1 MSDSKFASE
10 MVEQDASRDSE
21 SDSDIPSDF
30 GICPCEAELE
40 RLPEVVRF
48 IKRLQSF
55 LYRQQSKLDKI
66 RKQLK
71 EHKVKKR
78 KKCTVATQTE
88 EKDVVHLEATQSWSN
103 KEEEEKQSLAEQ
115 VKEAAQNAMQL
126 TGFVYEETSGMY
138 YDYNTGYYY
147 SAELGLYYDGNS
159 GSYYYYDD
167 KSKSFQF
174 HSQVE
179 GIHMTPASSYDVTC
193 SSGVKYEE
201 HESRRKSKHKGHKES
216 KKVKHDRS
224 CEHDSNNSGTE
235 SLEEGECSNSSGE
248 EGTSCSGASGM
259 HDMDIDQEV
268 SKAWPPCIRII
279 VKETNIEQLKIG
291 TLFIVTCT
299 GGTVGREGDHAVS
312 IPDINISKHHAK
324 FTFDE
329 ALGKY
334 YVIDYGSRN
343 GTFLNGKRLS
353 VAKQE
358 SDPHEVIHGS
368 LLQVGGTKLLCHIHA
383 GQETCGHCEPGLVQQ
398 ANVTPGEEKTGKES
412 KKHCH
417 RKELRRI
424 RRKFGLESSEPNI
437 KAISVPG
444 YEDRAQIRRTTV
456 GSQDPHEKTQ
466 TASLEEPIHSDNKG
480 FKLLAKM
487 GWSEGQAL
495 GKDGDG
501 CVEPDPF
508 GVERQVSEM
517 EICWKVSP
525 TIKVDGPFIYK

>member
-201 HESRRKSKHKGHKES
+201 HESRRKSKHKGHKI
-216 KKVKHDRS
+216 
-224 CEHDSNNSGTE
+224 
-235 SLEEGECSNSSGE
+235 GEAVNELVLGLSQLSV
-248 EGTSCSGASGM
+248 
-259 HDMDIDQEV
+259 DQSRRHALEV

-501 CVEPDPF
+501 CVE
-508 GVERQVSEM
+508 
-517 EICWKVSP
+517 
-525 TIKVDGPFIYK
+525 